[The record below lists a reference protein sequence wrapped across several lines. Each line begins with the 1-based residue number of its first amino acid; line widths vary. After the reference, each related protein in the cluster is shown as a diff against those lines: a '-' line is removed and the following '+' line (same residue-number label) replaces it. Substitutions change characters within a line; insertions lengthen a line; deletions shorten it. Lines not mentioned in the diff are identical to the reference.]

1 MILYLCPFQAEA
13 RLLASILP
21 ACRVIGK
28 GRRVFN
34 NGEILT
40 WNAAGPQALTAAI
53 QQHDKLH
60 EFSRVVLFGAGGA
73 LSPSLK
79 IGELFAASS
88 VSDGVRK
95 LQLSVPAGF
104 ACCELLSVGQPI
116 LSAAERQSAFSKHST
131 AMVDMEGF
139 WFAEKFS
146 GSAQQAAIIRF
157 VSDTA
162 GEPFKLPFSEAI
174 ARNMRKNAEL
184 FAKL

>member
-21 ACRVIGK
+21 DCRATAL

-40 WNAAGPQALTAAI
+40 WNAAGPQALANAL
-53 QQHDKLH
+53 QQHGKLH
-60 EFSRVVLFGAGGA
+60 EFSRIILFGAGGA
-73 LSPSLK
+73 LSPDLR
-79 IGELFAASS
+79 IGDLFAASS
-88 VSDGVRK
+88 VSDGGKK
-95 LQLSVPAGF
+95 LRLNVPAGF
-104 ACCELLSVGQPI
+104 AGCELFSARQPI
-116 LSAAERQSAFSKHST
+116 LSAADRQNAFLRHAT
-131 AMVDMEGF
+131 EMVDMEGF

-146 GSAQQAAIIRF
+146 DSAQPTAIIRF

-162 GEPFKLPFSEAI
+162 TEPFKLPFSEAI
-174 ARNMRKNAEL
+174 VRNLQKNAGL